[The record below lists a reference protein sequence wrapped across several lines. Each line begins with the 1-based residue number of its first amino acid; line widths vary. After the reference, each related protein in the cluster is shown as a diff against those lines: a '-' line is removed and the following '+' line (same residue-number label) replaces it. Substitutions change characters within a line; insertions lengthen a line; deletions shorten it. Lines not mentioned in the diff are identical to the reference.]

1 MITDKTAAELRSL
14 AELGASLE
22 IDGYRFNVDEIK
34 AIAMALKPESYLKV
48 GNSHSKRVDELQDIL
63 LSNTGKVIFA

>member
-1 MITDKTAAELRSL
+1 MITDKTAAELQNL

-34 AIAMALKPESYLKV
+34 RIALALKPESYLKIS
-48 GNSHSKRVDELQDIL
+48 NSHSKRIDELQDIL
-63 LSNTGKVIFA
+63 LSTSGQVIFA

>member
-1 MITDKTAAELRSL
+1 MITDKTAAELQNL

-34 AIAMALKPESYLKV
+34 RIALALKRESYLKIS
-48 GNSHSKRVDELQDIL
+48 NSHSKRIDELQDIL
-63 LSNTGKVIFA
+63 LSTSGQVIFA